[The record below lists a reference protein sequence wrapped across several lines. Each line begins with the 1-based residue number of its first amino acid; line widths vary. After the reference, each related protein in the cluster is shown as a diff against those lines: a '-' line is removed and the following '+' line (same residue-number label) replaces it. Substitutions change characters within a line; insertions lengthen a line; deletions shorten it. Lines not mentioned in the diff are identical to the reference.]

1 MSVDIANTT
10 NAGAGGLRGCFVT
23 GTDTG
28 VGKSHVSAAL
38 LHWLTAR
45 GHKAAGYKPVA
56 SGLDAGPDGRL
67 FNEDVEALRR
77 AGSVPL
83 PASLIGPCQLKT
95 ACAPHIAAEID
106 GVAIDRVALLRGAQ
120 AVAQHVDY
128 LVVEGAGGL
137 VIPLGADWD
146 STQLMGALHLPVVL
160 VVGLRLGCLNHA
172 ILTADGLHQRRLGLA
187 GWVANVIDPDMP
199 HLQRNVQT
207 LRHELDRRY
216 QSPCLGVVPFL
227 TKPQPAAVAQHLD
240 GTALQALF
248 GLE

>member
-1 MSVDIANTT
+1 MSADISNTPGE
-10 NAGAGGLRGCFVT
+10 ADGLRGCFVT

-28 VGKSHVSAAL
+28 VGKSHISAGL
-38 LHWLTAR
+38 LHWLAER

-56 SGLDAGPDGRL
+56 SGLDMGPDGRL
-67 FNEDVEALRR
+67 FNEDVETLRR

-106 GVAIDRVALLRGAQ
+106 GVTIDRVSLLRGAQ
-120 AVAQHVDY
+120 AVAKHVDY

-146 STQLMGALHLPVVL
+146 STQLMSALHLPVVL
-160 VVGLRLGCLNHA
+160 VVGMRLGCLNHA
-172 ILTADGLHQRRLGLA
+172 ILTADGLHLRRLRLA

-199 HLQRNVQT
+199 HLQRNVET
-207 LRHELDRRY
+207 LRHELTRRY
-216 QSPCLGVVPFL
+216 QAPCLGVVPYL
-227 TKPQPAAVAQHLD
+227 TKLKPAAVAQHLD
-240 GTALQALF
+240 GAALQALF

>member
-1 MSVDIANTT
+1 MNADLD
-10 NAGAGGLRGCFVT
+10 AGAQGGLRGCFVT

-38 LHWLTAR
+38 LHWLGER
-45 GHKAAGYKPVA
+45 GHRAAGYKPVA
-56 SGLDAGPDGRL
+56 SGLEAGPDGRL

-83 PASLIGPCQLKT
+83 PAALIGPCQLKT

-120 AVAQHVDY
+120 AVAQQVDY

-137 VIPLGADWD
+137 VIPLGDDWD
-146 STQLMGALHLPVVL
+146 STQLMSALHLPVVL
-160 VVGLRLGCLNHA
+160 VVGMRLGCLNHA
-172 ILTADGLHQRRLGLA
+172 ILSADGLAQRRLRLA
-187 GWVANVIDPDMP
+187 GWVGNVIDPDMP
-199 HLQRNVQT
+199 FLERNVQT
-207 LRHELDRRY
+207 LRHELTRRH
-216 QSPCLGVVPFL
+216 QASCLGVVPHL
-227 TKPQPAAVAQHLD
+227 TNPKPAAVARHLD
-240 GTALQALF
+240 GAALQGLF

>member
-1 MSVDIANTT
+1 MSAGIDTT

-56 SGLDAGPDGRL
+56 SGLDMGPDGRL

-146 STQLMGALHLPVVL
+146 STQLMSALHLPVVL

-240 GTALQALF
+240 GAALQALF